1 MADIDV
7 PNDFISGSIT
17 EFRNSIVNRGGV
29 QFANR
34 YIVDFVTPFGSFTTY
49 PSEINIPQRALTTYN
64 TGLPESLW
72 GTKRKIPLQNEFDE
86 ITMSFVLFEDF
97 SEKNFFDSWMDKIIN
112 RKSYNQ
118 SSFGIT
124 ENANPYFSYI
134 GKVYIST
141 YRSYGQATNLNN
153 STITSKTLL
162 DEAYPLNLLPIQLSS
177 ENTGYTTFVI
187 TIAYRHSYNL
197 LIG

>member
-17 EFRNSIVNRGGV
+17 EFRNNVVNRGGV

-34 YIVDFVTPFGSFTTY
+34 YVVDFVTPFGSFTTY
-49 PSEINIPQRALTTYN
+49 PSEVNLPQRALATYN
-64 TGLPESLW
+64 TGLPVSLW
-72 GTKRKIPLQNEFDE
+72 GSKRKIPLQHEFDE

-97 SEKNFFDSWMDKIIN
+97 AEKNFFDSWMDNIVTRQN
-112 RKSYNQ
+112 YNTRL
-118 SSFGIT
+118 T
-124 ENANPYFSYI
+124 ENANIYFDYV

-141 YRSYGQATNLNN
+141 FTSSGQATSLKN
-153 STITSKTLL
+153 SSVTSKTLL

-177 ENTGYTTFVI
+177 ENTGYTNFVI
-187 TIAYRHSYNL
+187 TIAYRNSYNL
-197 LIG
+197 LTG